1 MSDNTIA
8 LPKHDADLID
18 EPDADAP
25 LYLVTA
31 NGENGLQTEV
41 VDVRGKVPAAFPPRS
56 RRAHPSAGP
65 SPTRPHSLPRSRA
78 GHYSKASRPSGGTG
92 TRARSA

>member
-18 EPDADAP
+18 EPDADTP

-41 VDVRGKVPAAFPPRS
+41 VDVRGKVPAAFPPRAPG
-56 RRAHPSAGP
+56 RR
-65 SPTRPHSLPRSRA
+65 T
-78 GHYSKASRPSGGTG
+78 GHYSKASRPSGGTA

>member
-18 EPDADAP
+18 VLAADTP

-41 VDVRGKVPAAFPPRS
+41 VDVRGKVPAAFPPRAPE
-56 RRAHPSAGP
+56 RRTVTDTASFLAEV
-65 SPTRPHSLPRSRA
+65 TR
-78 GHYSKASRPSGGTG
+78 RPLLQGLSTVWGTA

>member
-31 NGENGLQTEV
+31 NGELAGSVSHDPNVLVSKCLDIAREKGL
-41 VDVRGKVPAAFPPRS
+41 ALLCW
-56 RRAHPSAGP
+56 
-65 SPTRPHSLPRSRA
+65 PTPVMPTIPT
-78 GHYSKASRPSGGTG
+78 K
-92 TRARSA
+92 

>member
-31 NGENGLQTEV
+31 NGENGLHIEV
-41 VDVRGKVPAAFPPRS
+41 VDVRGKVPAAFPPRTPE
-56 RRAHPSAGP
+56 RR
-65 SPTRPHSLPRSRA
+65 TV
-78 GHYSKASRPSGGTG
+78 TD
-92 TRARSA
+92 

>member
-25 LYLVTA
+25 LYLDQVEET
-31 NGENGLQTEV
+31 
-41 VDVRGKVPAAFPPRS
+41 
-56 RRAHPSAGP
+56 
-65 SPTRPHSLPRSRA
+65 
-78 GHYSKASRPSGGTG
+78 
-92 TRARSA
+92 